1 MMYEI
6 LNGRGAL
13 LAVLPNCGQSPQLA
27 ALRRTYDLSLQ
38 YAGPLTLWRIAFG
51 GPEALEICRVH
62 RGAFLPLTEA

>member
-1 MMYEI
+1 VIYEI
-6 LNGRGAL
+6 LNGCTL
-13 LAVLPNCGQSPQLA
+13 LATLPGGGQSPQLA

-38 YAGPLTLWRIAFG
+38 VDGPLTLWKLALG

>member
-1 MMYEI
+1 MIYEI

-38 YAGPLTLWRIAFG
+38 VAGPVALWRLAFSG
-51 GPEALEICRVH
+51 NALEVCRMF
-62 RGAFLPLTEA
+62 RGELLPISED